1 MNINEN
7 YLNLLKSSLLNELY
21 IENEAKIVIAVHA
34 IFGNFKLEPS
44 NFFSVKE
51 KESALIELLKDNK
64 SKGNTITVNTRQQ
77 DGTLLQSPEAR
88 NLIELSHTMIGRKRL
103 DNIQFAIE
111 TIIHEDIPG
120 DLIETGIWRGGACI
134 FMKGCLLAFGDNT
147 RTIWAADSFQGVPE
161 PTWEQDAGFDISEK
175 FLPILTVS
183 IEEVKELFGRY
194 QLLDDRV
201 KFLEGW
207 FRDTLPN
214 APIEKLSLLR
224 LDGDLYESTMDAL
237 IPLYDK
243 VAKGGF
249 IIVDDY
255 YSCPPCKKA
264 ITDFMAQNN
273 IQVPLIKIDGQSVY
287 WRKN

>member
-1 MNINEN
+1 MKLNKN
-7 YLNLLKSSLLNELY
+7 YINLLKSSLLNELY
-21 IENEAKIVIAVHA
+21 IENEAKIVVAVHA
-34 IFGNFKLEPS
+34 MYGNVRLEPS
-44 NFFSVKE
+44 SFLGIKNQEF
-51 KESALIELLKDNK
+51 LIGQIKDNK
-64 SKGNTITVNTRQQ
+64 STGNTLKVNSRQQ
-77 DGTLLQSPEAR
+77 DGSYKSAPEAR

-120 DLIETGIWRGGACI
+120 DFIETGIWRGGACI

-161 PTWEQDAGFDISEK
+161 PTWEQDAGFDISENV
-175 FLPILTVS
+175 LPILTVS
-183 IEEVKELFGRY
+183 IEEVKELFDRY

-243 VAKGGF
+243 VVEGGF

-255 YSCPPCKKA
+255 FSCPPCKKA

-273 IQVPLIKIDGQSVY
+273 IQTPLITIDGHSVY